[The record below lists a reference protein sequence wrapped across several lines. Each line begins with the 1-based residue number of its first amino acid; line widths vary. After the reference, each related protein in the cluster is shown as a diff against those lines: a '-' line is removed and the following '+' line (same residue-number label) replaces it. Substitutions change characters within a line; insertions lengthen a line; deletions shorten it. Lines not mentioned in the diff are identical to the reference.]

1 MHVPG
6 VPLFLQRVPVLGGL
20 LRGISVGAI
29 TRLMED
35 INQAVEMVSQA
46 ASQPGDYRMSV
57 DRDIHVYPFLPI
69 DMTVSLSSSLD
80 REGPGRR
87 EDSTSGPG

>member
-1 MHVPG
+1 MLMHVPG

-57 DRDIHVYPFLPI
+57 DRDIHV
-69 DMTVSLSSSLD
+69 
-80 REGPGRR
+80 
-87 EDSTSGPG
+87 